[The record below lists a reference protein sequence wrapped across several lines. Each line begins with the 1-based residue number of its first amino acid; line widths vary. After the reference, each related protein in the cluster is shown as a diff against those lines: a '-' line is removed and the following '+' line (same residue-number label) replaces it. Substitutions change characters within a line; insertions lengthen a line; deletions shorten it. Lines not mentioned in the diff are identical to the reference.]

1 MKGIWEK
8 KDWDCERHSILT
20 SAVNWGSN
28 WSLLDV
34 QTGRNNKWMEKD
46 FRGQEWGMSR
56 AGWKWWPSC
65 LTVDSVGCD
74 FHSLL
79 AVCVEAITS
88 VTRSLI
94 NGPFSSSLPCEVGP
108 RPSPRLRWFTHRHT
122 RIYTYMH
129 THMQSTN
136 SDTTRPLRLPHA
148 KQNHIVLLISNTSH
162 QNKGKMMERA
172 QWRFPTVSQSVSQRS
187 WRGLVC
193 ET

>member
-1 MKGIWEK
+1 
-8 KDWDCERHSILT
+8 
-20 SAVNWGSN
+20 
-28 WSLLDV
+28 
-34 QTGRNNKWMEKD
+34 
-46 FRGQEWGMSR
+46 MSR

-136 SDTTRPLRLPHA
+136 SDTTRLYACLMLN
-148 KQNHIVLLISNTSH
+148 KTTLCLLISNTSH
-162 QNKGKMMERA
+162 QNKGKMMERHNDD
-172 QWRFPTVSQSVSQRS
+172 FPQSVSQSVKDH
-187 WRGLVC
+187 GEDLFVKLKYLYYIIC
-193 ET
+193 KLYIYIYI